1 MNTTNK
7 QLEAGQAIIYPKHK
21 LAVYDLIVHGI
32 SSRLAWKCPTKRLLQ
47 QYNQMVTANHLDVGV
62 GTGYFLDRCKFPS
75 QMPRVALMDIESNP
89 LEFTSQRIARYNPKT
104 YRRNILEPIN
114 LDAEKFDSVGINYV
128 LHCIP
133 GTLETKSV
141 ALDHL
146 KALMNPNAV
155 LFGSTILQGG
165 VPINW
170 LAKRLMA
177 IYNKKG
183 IFFNQHDNLEDLK
196 SALNHRFK
204 DISVEVIGC
213 VALFSGR
220 V

>member
-1 MNTTNK
+1 MNITNE
-7 QLEAGQAIIYPKHK
+7 QLEASQAIYTKQT
-21 LAVYDLIVHGI
+21 LALYDLTVLAI
-32 SSRLAWKCPTKRLLQ
+32 SSRLAWKCPTKRLLKH
-47 QYNQMVTANHLDVGV
+47 YNQMVTANHLDVGV

-75 QMPRVALMDIESNP
+75 QTPRVALMDLNSNT
-89 LEFTSQRIARYNPKT
+89 LEFTSRRIARYNPKT
-104 YRRNILEPIN
+104 YCRNILDPIN
-114 LDAEKFDSVGINYV
+114 LNVEKFDSVGINYV
-128 LHCIP
+128 LHCVP
-133 GTLETKSV
+133 GNLKTKSV
-141 ALDHL
+141 ALDYL

-165 VPINW
+165 VSINW

-177 IYNKKG
+177 SYNKKG
-183 IFFNQHDNLEDLK
+183 IFSNQHDNLEDLK
-196 SALNHRFK
+196 SALNQRFK

>member
-1 MNTTNK
+1 MDITNE
-7 QLEAGQAIIYPKHK
+7 QLEAGHAIYTKQILP
-21 LAVYDLIVHGI
+21 LYDLMVHGI
-32 SSRLAWKCPTKRLLQ
+32 SNRLAWKCPTKRLLKH
-47 QYNQMVTANHLDVGV
+47 YNQMVTANHLDVGV

-75 QMPRVALMDIESNP
+75 QTPRVALMDLNSNT
-89 LEFTSQRIARYNPKT
+89 LEFTSRRIARYNPKT
-104 YRRNILEPIN
+104 YCRNILDPIN
-114 LDAEKFDSVGINYV
+114 LNVEKFDSVGINYV
-128 LHCIP
+128 LHCVP
-133 GTLETKSV
+133 GNLKTKSV
-141 ALDHL
+141 ALDYL

-165 VPINW
+165 VSINW

-177 IYNKKG
+177 SYNKKG
-183 IFFNQHDNLEDLK
+183 IFSNQHDNLEDLK
-196 SALNHRFK
+196 SALNQRFK

>member
-1 MNTTNK
+1 MNITNE
-7 QLEAGQAIIYPKHK
+7 QLEASQAIYTKQT
-21 LAVYDLIVHGI
+21 LALYDLTVLAI
-32 SSRLAWKCPTKRLLQ
+32 SNRLAWKCPTKRLLKH
-47 QYNQMVTANHLDVGV
+47 YNQMVTANHLDVGV

-75 QMPRVALMDIESNP
+75 QTPRVALMDLNSNT
-89 LEFTSQRIARYNPKT
+89 LEFTSRRIARYNPKT
-104 YRRNILEPIN
+104 YRRNILDPIN
-114 LDAEKFDSVGINYV
+114 LNVEKFDSVGINYV
-128 LHCIP
+128 LHCVP
-133 GTLETKSV
+133 GNLKTKSV
-141 ALDHL
+141 ALDYL

-165 VPINW
+165 VSINW

-177 IYNKKG
+177 SYNKKG
-183 IFFNQHDNLEDLK
+183 IFSNQHDNLEDLK
-196 SALNHRFK
+196 SALNQRFK